1 MVASDIPTNEQLDR
15 ARQMG
20 ERHARA
26 EQALDVLFPSDP
38 ISDEEDIRSL
48 AFRVTGAKLE
58 PTSFAAEM
66 IAATYEEG
74 YWEVWDAD

>member
-1 MVASDIPTNEQLDR
+1 MTQEVPTNVQLDR
-15 ARQMG
+15 AREMG

-26 EQALDVLFPSDP
+26 EMALDVPFPSEP

-48 AFRVTGAKLE
+48 AFRVTGEKLD